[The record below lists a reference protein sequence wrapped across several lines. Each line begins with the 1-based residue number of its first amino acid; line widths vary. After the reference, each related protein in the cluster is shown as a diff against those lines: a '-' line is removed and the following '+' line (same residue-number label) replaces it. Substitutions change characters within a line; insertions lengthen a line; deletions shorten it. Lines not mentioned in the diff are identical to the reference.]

1 MNKNIF
7 VYANWNSEDEPSLLG
22 ILSSDIIRG
31 KEVFS
36 FQYDK
41 NWLKENSNFILD
53 PQLQYFE
60 GLQYNSGEKS
70 NFGIFLD
77 SSPDRWGRLLMKR
90 REALIAKRE
99 GRKLLMLNES
109 GFLLGVFDENRMGG
123 LRFKLDPQKEFLNS
137 NRELAAPPFA
147 TLREL
152 EYASL
157 KLEDEV
163 DDENSLHWL
172 NMLMAP
178 GSSLGGARPKAS
190 VRDPSGNLWIAKF
203 PSKNDDVNIGGWEF
217 IAMEISKQV
226 GINVANFDA
235 QKFSNEYHT
244 FLSQRFDRNING
256 KRIHFASAMTLLGY
270 NDGAD
275 YHEGVS
281 YLEIAEFISRNGAN
295 INLDLK
301 ELWTR
306 IILNIGIKNT
316 DDHLRNHGFL
326 LSENGWI
333 LSPAYDINPNP
344 FGSGLTLNISEDDNS
359 LDFELALSV
368 IDYFRLKEGDALQI
382 INKVKSSIKNWE
394 KLANSIKISREEQYR
409 MKAAFDV

>member
-7 VYANWNSEDEPSLLG
+7 VYANWNSEEEPSLLG

-99 GRKLLMLNES
+99 GRKPLILNES
-109 GFLLGVFDENRMGG
+109 DFLLGVFDENRMGG

-137 NRELAAPPFA
+137 NKELAAPPFT

-203 PSKNDDVNIGGWEF
+203 PSKNDDVNIGAWEF

-333 LSPAYDINPNP
+333 LSPAFDINPNP

-368 IDYFRLKEGDALQI
+368 IDYFRLKEGEALQI

>member
-7 VYANWNSEDEPSLLG
+7 VYANWNSEDEHSLLG
-22 ILSSDIIRG
+22 ILSSDVIRG

-60 GLQYNSGEKS
+60 GLQFNSSEKS

-99 GRKLLMLNES
+99 GRKPVMHYES
-109 GFLLGVFDENRMGG
+109 DFLLGVFDENRMGG

-137 NRELAAPPFA
+137 NKELAAPPFT

-203 PSKNDDVNIGGWEF
+203 PSKNDDVNIG
-217 IAMEISKQV
+217 A
-226 GINVANFDA
+226 
-235 QKFSNEYHT
+235 
-244 FLSQRFDRNING
+244 
-256 KRIHFASAMTLLGY
+256 
-270 NDGAD
+270 
-275 YHEGVS
+275 
-281 YLEIAEFISRNGAN
+281 
-295 INLDLK
+295 
-301 ELWTR
+301 
-306 IILNIGIKNT
+306 
-316 DDHLRNHGFL
+316 
-326 LSENGWI
+326 
-333 LSPAYDINPNP
+333 
-344 FGSGLTLNISEDDNS
+344 
-359 LDFELALSV
+359 
-368 IDYFRLKEGDALQI
+368 
-382 INKVKSSIKNWE
+382 
-394 KLANSIKISREEQYR
+394 
-409 MKAAFDV
+409 

>member
-90 REALIAKRE
+90 REALIAKIE
-99 GRKLLMLNES
+99 GRKPLMLNES

-137 NRELAAPPFA
+137 NRELAAPPFT

-163 DDENSLHWL
+163 DDENTLHWL

-203 PSKNDDVNIGGWEF
+203 PSKNDDVNIGAWEF
-217 IAMEISKQV
+217 IAMEISKKI

-235 QKFSNEYHT
+235 QKFSNDYHT
-244 FLSQRFDRNING
+244 FLSQRFDRNLSG
-256 KRIHFASAMTLLGY
+256 ERIHFASAMTLLGY

-368 IDYFRLKEGDALQI
+368 IDYFRLKEGEALQI
-382 INKVKSSIKNWE
+382 INKVKSSIMNWE

>member
-60 GLQYNSGEKS
+60 GLQYNRGEKS

-99 GRKLLMLNES
+99 GRKPLILKES
-109 GFLLGVFDENRMGG
+109 DFLLGVFDENRMGG

-137 NRELAAPPFA
+137 NKELAAPPFT

-203 PSKNDDVNIGGWEF
+203 PSKNDDVNIGAWEF

-244 FLSQRFDRNING
+244 FLSQRFDRNLSG
-256 KRIHFASAMTLLGY
+256 ERIHFASAMTLLGY

-368 IDYFRLKEGDALQI
+368 IDYFRLKEGEALQI
-382 INKVKSSIKNWE
+382 INKVKSSIMNWE

>member
-1 MNKNIF
+1 
-7 VYANWNSEDEPSLLG
+7 
-22 ILSSDIIRG
+22 
-31 KEVFS
+31 
-36 FQYDK
+36 
-41 NWLKENSNFILD
+41 
-53 PQLQYFE
+53 
-60 GLQYNSGEKS
+60 
-70 NFGIFLD
+70 
-77 SSPDRWGRLLMKR
+77 MKR
-90 REALIAKRE
+90 REALIAKIE
-99 GRKLLMLNES
+99 GRKPLMLNES

-137 NRELAAPPFA
+137 NRELAAPPFT

-163 DDENSLHWL
+163 DDENTLHWL

-203 PSKNDDVNIGGWEF
+203 PSKNDDVNIGAWEF
-217 IAMEISKQV
+217 IAMEISKKI

-235 QKFSNEYHT
+235 QKFSNDYHT
-244 FLSQRFDRNING
+244 FLSQRFDRNLSG
-256 KRIHFASAMTLLGY
+256 ERIHFASAMTLLGY

-368 IDYFRLKEGDALQI
+368 IDYFRLKEGEALQI
-382 INKVKSSIKNWE
+382 INKVKSSIMNWE

>member
-1 MNKNIF
+1 
-7 VYANWNSEDEPSLLG
+7 
-22 ILSSDIIRG
+22 
-31 KEVFS
+31 
-36 FQYDK
+36 
-41 NWLKENSNFILD
+41 
-53 PQLQYFE
+53 
-60 GLQYNSGEKS
+60 
-70 NFGIFLD
+70 
-77 SSPDRWGRLLMKR
+77 
-90 REALIAKRE
+90 
-99 GRKLLMLNES
+99 
-109 GFLLGVFDENRMGG
+109 
-123 LRFKLDPQKEFLNS
+123 
-137 NRELAAPPFA
+137 
-147 TLREL
+147 
-152 EYASL
+152 
-157 KLEDEV
+157 
-163 DDENSLHWL
+163 
-172 NMLMAP
+172 
-178 GSSLGGARPKAS
+178 
-190 VRDPSGNLWIAKF
+190 
-203 PSKNDDVNIGGWEF
+203 
-217 IAMEISKQV
+217 
-226 GINVANFDA
+226 
-235 QKFSNEYHT
+235 
-244 FLSQRFDRNING
+244 
-256 KRIHFASAMTLLGY
+256 MTLLGY

-368 IDYFRLKEGDALQI
+368 IDYFRLKEGEALQI
-382 INKVKSSIKNWE
+382 INKVKSSIMNWE

>member
-60 GLQYNSGEKS
+60 GLQYNRGEKS

-99 GRKLLMLNES
+99 GRKPLMLNES

-123 LRFKLDPQKEFLNS
+123 IRFKLDPQKEFLNS
-137 NRELAAPPFA
+137 NKELAAPPFT

-172 NMLMAP
+172 NMLIAP

-203 PSKNDDVNIGGWEF
+203 PSKNDDVNIGAWEF
-217 IAMEISKQV
+217 IAMEISKQI

-244 FLSQRFDRNING
+244 FLSQRFDRNLSG
-256 KRIHFASAMTLLGY
+256 ERIHFASAMTLLGY

-368 IDYFRLKEGDALQI
+368 IDYFRLKEGEALQI
-382 INKVKSSIKNWE
+382 INKVKSSIMNWE